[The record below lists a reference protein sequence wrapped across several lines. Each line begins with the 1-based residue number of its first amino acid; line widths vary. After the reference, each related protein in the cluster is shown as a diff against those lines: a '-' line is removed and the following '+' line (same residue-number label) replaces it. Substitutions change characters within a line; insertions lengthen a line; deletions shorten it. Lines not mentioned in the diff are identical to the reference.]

1 MPHTFALLCASSK
14 VTDFLTYGQVVP
26 VSSFPAIPNS
36 SALITLV
43 SDEQKVVAW
52 TDFSDAWYGDD
63 AFKKAGGWSLE
74 RVDVDYL
81 DNFTGK
87 K

>member
-1 MPHTFALLCASSK
+1 MGDKCGTIIEGELLPHTFALLCASSK
-14 VTDFLTYGQVVP
+14 VTDFLTYGQVIP

-52 TDFSDAWYGDD
+52 RFIIAQT
-63 AFKKAGGWSLE
+63 K
-74 RVDVDYL
+74 
-81 DNFTGK
+81 
-87 K
+87 